1 MLRIILACFLG
12 TAIFAIATFKG
23 LSEYSVRA
31 AESGERVIKIT
42 AHKFDYTPNQIH
54 LKKAEPVILEF
65 TSSDVDHGFNVP
77 DLSCKPM
84 PYLDRL
90 RGCALRRRKLAS
102 SRSIATTSA
111 AWTMKPWAEPLSW
124 SSRWHLF

>member
-31 AESGERVIKIT
+31 AESGVRVIKIT

-54 LKKAEPVILEF
+54 LKQAEPVILEF

-77 DLSCKPM
+77 DLGLRADALPGETTRVRFTPQKVGKFEIHCDNFCG
-84 PYLDRL
+84 LDHD
-90 RGCALRRRKLAS
+90 
-102 SRSIATTSA
+102 
-111 AWTMKPWAEPLSW
+111 TMGGTVIVE
-124 SSRWHLF
+124 